1 MGNVGQAGKEGRDG
15 RVDEAAD
22 AVTTRADAFASGRG
36 ASSAATASGT
46 TASGVSTA
54 RAGAPHATPS
64 AAAAAPA
71 PTAQIVVEILELLD
85 RRTDREHGM
94 SAARIAAELGVNEK
108 TVRRHLRTLEA
119 MRPFGRRLGRLD
131 RDDVAHAESAD
142 PQPGWYLE
150 PVLDVAQMRLLTDG
164 ALLAHSD
171 GEYLRDLIDR
181 IHALAGRAG
190 KTRGSSV
197 PSTPRGY
204 NTEFLNNIELLSDA
218 ISLGRSISFH
228 YCAYAE
234 DGSLV
239 PRLLADGTPKRYHA
253 DPYDLR
259 YKNSK
264 YYLVCH
270 LHQYDDLSYLHVE
283 RLRDLMVGGEDR
295 PLTRPLDDFS
305 DVPGEPFDMER
316 HMDERPYPMGGPAV
330 PIRLRVTGALEPLY
344 DWFDR
349 AQVTRMGPC
358 EYDVRVMANER
369 ATLWW
374 LLQYADAG
382 SIEVVE
388 PPSLRAMMR
397 ETAERIV
404 ALYR

>member
-1 MGNVGQAGKEGRDG
+1 MGHAGLAGEDGREGRGG
-15 RVDEAAD
+15 RGEAA
-22 AVTTRADAFASGRG
+22 RG
-36 ASSAATASGT
+36 SE
-46 TASGVSTA
+46 
-54 RAGAPHATPS
+54 APPS
-64 AAAAAPA
+64 AP

-85 RRTDREHGM
+85 RRTDREHGV
-94 SAARIAAELGVNEK
+94 SAARIASELGVNEK
-108 TVRRHLRTLEA
+108 TVRRHLRTLQA
-119 MRPFGRRLGRLD
+119 MRPFGRRLGHLD
-131 RDDVAHAESAD
+131 RDDVARAESAD

-150 PVLDVAQMRLLTDG
+150 PVLDAAQMRLLTDG

-190 KTRGSSV
+190 LTRGSSAPSA

-204 NTEFLNNIELLSDA
+204 NTEFLNNIELLNDA
-218 ISLGRSISFH
+218 ISLGRIISFH

-283 RLRDLMVGGEDR
+283 RLRDLTVGGEDR
-295 PLTRPLDDFS
+295 PLVRPLDDFS
-305 DVPGEPFDMER
+305 EVPGEPFDMER

-349 AQVTRMGPC
+349 ARVTRVGPR
-358 EYDVRVMANER
+358 EYDVRVTANER

-374 LLQYADAG
+374 LLQYADSG

-388 PPSLRAMMR
+388 PQSLRDMMR

-404 ALYR
+404 ALYH